1 LLAKDNHG
9 LKLQRLTWGP
19 EQAKVYC
26 EMSTDA
32 IRPYLPKSLR
42 ERVFGLFHSVSHP
55 GAKSSVRLV
64 RQRYV
69 WPHMHRDIAR
79 WCKNCLDCQKSKIT
93 RHNKLTPSQ
102 FVAPDGRFEHV
113 HIDIVIMPDDGGY
126 RYCLTMIDRFTRW
139 PEAVPMRNMEAST
152 VARVFYDTWVARF
165 GAPTLI
171 TTDQGAQFES
181 QLFDA
186 LLCLIGTKRMRTTAY
201 HPQSNGLIERW
212 HRDVKAAIMC
222 HNKRWTKVL
231 STVLLGLRTRV
242 RLETDCSPADL
253 LYARALKLPGE
264 FVLCDDVLPSHQ
276 PFLSEFRDYMREV
289 RPVPVERKDKRKIFF
304 FKDLATCT
312 HVLLLTK
319 REIKVP
325 LERPYKGPYKVLE
338 RVSDRVYKI
347 DIDGRP
353 TCVTV
358 DRLKPA
364 YFIPEIVVDELLSNS
379 GERQSVQPRPQPVL
393 RRSERLKKS
402 VSFDDRLEIVA

>member
-1 LLAKDNHG
+1 MDTGGPSRFSRKFTPAQVKYSVYDRELTAAYEAVKHFRYYLEGREFVICTDHKPLIYALAQDIDTALPRPSRQLSYIAQFACKFDYVPGPENVVADSFSRVDAFRLPTQFDLRQLAQEQEEDEELAELLAKDNHG

-242 RLETDCSPADL
+242 RLETDVRLWIYC
-253 LYARALKLPGE
+253 
-264 FVLCDDVLPSHQ
+264 
-276 PFLSEFRDYMREV
+276 MRE
-289 RPVPVERKDKRKIFF
+289 RSSFPAS
-304 FKDLATCT
+304 L
-312 HVLLLTK
+312 
-319 REIKVP
+319 
-325 LERPYKGPYKVLE
+325 
-338 RVSDRVYKI
+338 S
-347 DIDGRP
+347 
-353 TCVTV
+353 CVTM
-358 DRLKPA
+358 
-364 YFIPEIVVDELLSNS
+364 
-379 GERQSVQPRPQPVL
+379 
-393 RRSERLKKS
+393 
-402 VSFDDRLEIVA
+402 SFRVISRF